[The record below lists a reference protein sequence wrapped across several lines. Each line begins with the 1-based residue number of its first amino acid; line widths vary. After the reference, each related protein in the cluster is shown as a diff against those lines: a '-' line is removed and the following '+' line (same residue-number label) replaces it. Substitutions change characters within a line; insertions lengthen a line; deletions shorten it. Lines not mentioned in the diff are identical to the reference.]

1 MVLVRRLAKPAG
13 KGESPPEVDIKA
25 VEMVNAE
32 ELLGGCNIYA
42 ASLEYIISGKMQYW
56 SLVGGEGVLTTQTRR
71 PHCPHGACL
80 LEHGRDGIF

>member
-13 KGESPPEVDIKA
+13 KGESPPEGDVKA

-42 ASLEYIISGKMQYW
+42 ASLEYIVSGKM
-56 SLVGGEGVLTTQTRR
+56 
-71 PHCPHGACL
+71 
-80 LEHGRDGIF
+80 